1 MERTCLRSILVVVVM
16 ASPIGAQEPKQS
28 PEARKDPQSSF
39 EPRNAP
45 GTGQKYLAA
54 FVGDWDVVKIF
65 YPRSGGEPSR
75 ATGTCRQTMIHDG
88 RFLQSDFVFEQGG
101 RKTTGQG
108 LIGFESQSGRF
119 TTVWTDS
126 RQTRMSI
133 RQSREPFNGKEIVLF
148 SRSLDEDGRAVPP
161 SRTISRIEDNDRKI
175 IHRQFTTGADGK
187 ERVIMELIMT
197 RKGTAPSP
205 GR

>member
-1 MERTCLRSILVVVVM
+1 MERTCLRSILVVAAVTLVGAGEPQQP
-16 ASPIGAQEPKQS
+16 ASK
-28 PEARKDPQSSF
+28 KDPQASF
-39 EPRNAP
+39 EPRLGP
-45 GTGQKYLAA
+45 GAGQKYLEA
-54 FVGDWDVVKIF
+54 FVGDWDVVNTF

-75 ATGTCRQTMIHDG
+75 TAGTCRQTMIHDG
-88 RFLQSDFVFEQGG
+88 RFLQSEFVFEQGG

-108 LIGFESQSGRF
+108 LIGFESQTGRF

-148 SRSLDEDGRAVPP
+148 SRTLEDDGRGVPP
-161 SRTISRIEDNDRKI
+161 SRTISRIEDGNRKI
-175 IHRQFTTGADGK
+175 IHHQYTTGADGK

-197 RKGTAPSP
+197 RKPIRPEP